1 MKGGRMPITNEQID
15 HQIDELR
22 KNRNEIIDAYLT
34 LVEDKNGHKHFEFPK
49 EVRTDVVPDNVT
61 QSNGRINI
69 NTIPGTNVHKFSN
82 VMPGKSME

>member
-1 MKGGRMPITNEQID
+1 MAKRQAMKGGRMPITNEQID

-49 EVRTDVVPDNVT
+49 ECGANDSGCR
-61 QSNGRINI
+61 
-69 NTIPGTNVHKFSN
+69 PGNA
-82 VMPGKSME
+82 